1 MRLKRF
7 LTSSMLAAVLAAPV
21 VLATQCTPDKFS
33 NAITRGL
40 CYIFIDLS
48 FYSTNA
54 QDLFVLFSRFLIFV
68 LTFTLFYLVAEKAF
82 EKASKNIRI
91 TIAAVL
97 ALLSTITIPATIL
110 VSLVNTYG
118 VIIGAAWMLL
128 FPIVGILLIHKSFPE
143 DNSAHHAIR
152 GIIYLLVGYGLGAF
166 AEAFAATRQPPYNAI
181 SDWGMAGA
189 VICLILGI
197 MNILSSFSKKTE
209 GFLPGALKR
218 AVTGEGDI
226 EPGAGSGPS
235 GTTPTTPGTP
245 GPTPQTRDDL
255 DAKLAERDA
264 RLNQTLADLTDS
276 INKTNAANAE
286 TKKEVGT
293 LMQTVDELKK
303 RPEPDVKAIA
313 DQVGRSL
320 QQAIQQAEE
329 SLRQA
334 SAANAEAIAAAA
346 KKAVE
351 DLNKAA
357 ADARSAAEHGKMGAD
372 KVKEAVQVLMPVV
385 PTLPQQLQVL
395 LVPGLN
401 TTAQDNKDN
410 SVLIDDARRKA
421 ETALRDLEAAQKATA
436 EARAL
441 QAKAEQEAREA
452 RQRAAIA
459 EQEAARLRQAAAEA
473 QTRSQGAD
481 PLSDVWMKIGALQA
495 QGARVFDLETALESR
510 LTLLDSL
517 LRQIARLE
525 IDLKTREE
533 KGASKNELD
542 ALRGKLNDLAQI
554 VKDALKQTAD
564 TLATEASSLDQM
576 LADMQKSIESH
587 EAIQKWSRIM
597 GGKDLPAEVKAID
610 EEIFKRL
617 TDLDLSKS
625 RYVAALK
632 GLDEKIRQQV
642 AEMNALAQE
651 IATIASKRTSVALT
665 DLALLQN
672 KIALL
677 QKLRADGVSR
687 EQLKRNIDGAIEAV
701 HRTVLALIRKRNQIL
716 EALRKPAQEE
726 AILVQGK
733 DIKVTRS
740 KKK

>member
-1 MRLKRF
+1 
-7 LTSSMLAAVLAAPV
+7 
-21 VLATQCTPDKFS
+21 
-33 NAITRGL
+33 
-40 CYIFIDLS
+40 
-48 FYSTNA
+48 
-54 QDLFVLFSRFLIFV
+54 
-68 LTFTLFYLVAEKAF
+68 
-82 EKASKNIRI
+82 
-91 TIAAVL
+91 
-97 ALLSTITIPATIL
+97 
-110 VSLVNTYG
+110 
-118 VIIGAAWMLL
+118 
-128 FPIVGILLIHKSFPE
+128 
-143 DNSAHHAIR
+143 
-152 GIIYLLVGYGLGAF
+152 
-166 AEAFAATRQPPYNAI
+166 
-181 SDWGMAGA
+181 
-189 VICLILGI
+189 
-197 MNILSSFSKKTE
+197 
-209 GFLPGALKR
+209 
-218 AVTGEGDI
+218 
-226 EPGAGSGPS
+226 
-235 GTTPTTPGTP
+235 
-245 GPTPQTRDDL
+245 
-255 DAKLAERDA
+255 
-264 RLNQTLADLTDS
+264 
-276 INKTNAANAE
+276 
-286 TKKEVGT
+286 
-293 LMQTVDELKK
+293 
-303 RPEPDVKAIA
+303 
-313 DQVGRSL
+313 
-320 QQAIQQAEE
+320 
-329 SLRQA
+329 
-334 SAANAEAIAAAA
+334 
-346 KKAVE
+346 
-351 DLNKAA
+351 
-357 ADARSAAEHGKMGAD
+357 
-372 KVKEAVQVLMPVV
+372 
-385 PTLPQQLQVL
+385 
-395 LVPGLN
+395 
-401 TTAQDNKDN
+401 
-410 SVLIDDARRKA
+410 
-421 ETALRDLEAAQKATA
+421 
-436 EARAL
+436 
-441 QAKAEQEAREA
+441 
-452 RQRAAIA
+452 
-459 EQEAARLRQAAAEA
+459 
-473 QTRSQGAD
+473 
-481 PLSDVWMKIGALQA
+481 
-495 QGARVFDLETALESR
+495 VFDLETALESR